1 MSDTNNNENWL
12 FSVRN
17 FLRPSKTIPS
27 TSWRADTT
35 WGLLNGKQSLQRFLI
50 LIFGLTLFGIGEAFL
65 VITSLGNSPWVVLSE
80 GISLN
85 SNLNIGQATF
95 FVSLMVLFFWIP
107 LKQKPGFGTL
117 ANIVVISASIE
128 LGLLIIPDG
137 NNLALKVFYVLF
149 GILLVGI
156 GSALYITCG
165 LGTGPRDGLM
175 TGLHY
180 RTGGAGRSSSPWNR
194 DGCSDHRCLAWRL
207 VGRGNCPLCPAYW
220 SICCNLPGCLR
231 AAYLKVTNRVKPL
244 PSVCRTASDNMSK
257 TPC

>member
-1 MSDTNNNENWL
+1 MSATNNNENWL

-180 RTGGAGRSSSPWNR
+180 RTGVR
-194 DGCSDHRCLAWRL
+194 
-207 VGRGNCPLCPAYW
+207 VGRVRLGIEMVALTTGALLGG
-220 SICCNLPGCLR
+220 SLGVGTALFALLIGQ
-231 AAYLKVTNRVKPL
+231 
-244 PSVCRTASDNMSK
+244 SVAISLGVLGRLTSK
-257 TPC
+257 

>member
-80 GISLN
+80 GISLI

-128 LGLLIIPDG
+128 LGLLIIPEVK
-137 NNLALKVFYVLF
+137 NLALKVFYVLF

-180 RTGGAGRSSSPWNR
+180 RTGVR
-194 DGCSDHRCLAWRL
+194 
-207 VGRGNCPLCPAYW
+207 VGRVRLGIEVVALTTGALLGG
-220 SICCNLPGCLR
+220 SLGVGTALFALLIGQ
-231 AAYLKVTNRVKPL
+231 
-244 PSVCRTASDNMSK
+244 SVAISLGVLGRLTSK
-257 TPC
+257 

>member
-1 MSDTNNNENWL
+1 VSDTNNNENWL

-80 GISLN
+80 GISLI

-128 LGLLIIPDG
+128 LGLLIIPEVK
-137 NNLALKVFYVLF
+137 NLALKVFYVLF

-180 RTGGAGRSSSPWNR
+180 RTGVR
-194 DGCSDHRCLAWRL
+194 
-207 VGRGNCPLCPAYW
+207 VGRVRLGIEVVALTTGALLGG
-220 SICCNLPGCLR
+220 SLGVGTALFALLIGQ
-231 AAYLKVTNRVKPL
+231 
-244 PSVCRTASDNMSK
+244 SVAISLGVLGRLTSK
-257 TPC
+257 

>member
-180 RTGGAGRSSSPWNR
+180 RTGVR
-194 DGCSDHRCLAWRL
+194 
-207 VGRGNCPLCPAYW
+207 VGRVRLGIEMVALTTGALLGG
-220 SICCNLPGCLR
+220 SLGVGTALFALLIGQ
-231 AAYLKVTNRVKPL
+231 
-244 PSVCRTASDNMSK
+244 SVAISLGVLGRLTSK
-257 TPC
+257 